1 MSLLIKRFGSSLVRM
16 GCRRGDVLGIILP
29 NVIEYPIAMYGA
41 AGVGMPVALI
51 NPMYTVGK

>member
-1 MSLLIKRFGSSLVRM
+1 M

-29 NVIEYPIAMYGA
+29 NVIEYPMALYGA

-51 NPMYTVGK
+51 NPMCTVGK